1 MKSGRTIKCMMVGD
15 TGVGKT
21 CAVEM
26 FTKKNAVEN
35 CTPTA
40 KLMKYQNDL
49 SIDNE
54 KVSLEIWDTPGED
67 DYISLRKRC
76 YPLTDVILL
85 VFSMVDR
92 KSLDNVRLKL
102 FLEVKENTK
111 KVPIVLAGMQKDKV
125 IDETFKT
132 PQDGFI
138 LSMEEMISKIQADV
152 IKPDS
157 YHECSTTQNEG
168 LDELFENVAR
178 AGLKYQLSD
187 YRHGLLKFVSVAS
200 QTSLERSIS
209 VDATPGPDTQ

>member
-1 MKSGRTIKCMMVGD
+1 
-15 TGVGKT
+15 
-21 CAVEM
+21 
-26 FTKKNAVEN
+26 
-35 CTPTA
+35 
-40 KLMKYQNDL
+40 
-49 SIDNE
+49 
-54 KVSLEIWDTPGED
+54 
-67 DYISLRKRC
+67 
-76 YPLTDVILL
+76 
-85 VFSMVDR
+85 MVDR

-102 FLEVKENTK
+102 FLEVKEHTK
-111 KVPIVLAGMQKDKV
+111 KVPIVLAGMQKDKI

-138 LSMEEMISKIQADV
+138 LSMEEMISKVQADV

-168 LDELFENVAR
+168 LDELFENVAK

-209 VDATPGPDTQ
+209 VDATSSPDIQ

>member
-67 DYISLRKRC
+67 DYICLRKTC

-85 VFSMVDR
+85 VFNMVDR
-92 KSLDNVRLKL
+92 KSQILNYKDRQSPRIQKL
-102 FLEVKENTK
+102 
-111 KVPIVLAGMQKDKV
+111 IRQIHVL
-125 IDETFKT
+125 IF
-132 PQDGFI
+132 
-138 LSMEEMISKIQADV
+138 
-152 IKPDS
+152 DS
-157 YHECSTTQNEG
+157 G
-168 LDELFENVAR
+168 
-178 AGLKYQLSD
+178 G
-187 YRHGLLKFVSVAS
+187 
-200 QTSLERSIS
+200 
-209 VDATPGPDTQ
+209 

>member
-40 KLMKYQNDL
+40 KLMKYQKDL

-67 DYISLRKRC
+67 DYICLRKTC

-102 FLEVKENTK
+102 FLEVKEHAKN
-111 KVPIVLAGMQKDKV
+111 VPIVLAGMQKDKI
-125 IDETFKT
+125 IDEKFKT

-138 LSMEEMISKIQADV
+138 LSMKEQISKVQSDV

-168 LDELFENVAR
+168 LEELFEKVAR
-178 AGLKYQLSD
+178 SGLKYQLSD

-200 QTSLERSIS
+200 QASLERSIS
-209 VDATPGPDTQ
+209 VDATTSTDIQ